1 VTHYSFCPVCAAAL
15 ERTSGPVAV
24 CDLYT
29 CRKCGF
35 EFWQNSKPSVAA
47 IVTRTIDGVPHLL
60 LTRRGIDP
68 HKGMWD
74 MPGGY
79 LKNGESPEEGLARE
93 MQEELGTTVTSLE
106 LFMTGIEEYHRAD
119 VAEEARFVLSLHYRC
134 EVPADGPLRPDDDVA
149 EARWFPL
156 GALPEDIA
164 WVTDRHAISVL
175 VRDLAGPPGDDSGL
189 R

>member
-1 VTHYSFCPVCAAAL
+1 VTHYSFCPVCAAEL
-15 ERTSGPVAV
+15 ERPSGPVAV
-24 CDLYT
+24 CHLYT

-35 EFWQNSKPSVAA
+35 EFWQNSKPAVAA
-47 IVTRTIDGVPHLL
+47 IVVRPVKGVPHIL
-60 LTRRGIDP
+60 LTRRATDP

-79 LKNGESPEEGLARE
+79 LKNGERPEEGLARE
-93 MQEELGTTVTSLE
+93 TREELGTTVSDLR
-106 LFMTGIEEYHRAD
+106 LFTTGIEEYPRED

-134 EVPADGPLRPDDDVA
+134 EIPADGVLRPQDDVA

-156 GALPEDIA
+156 DAIPVDIA
-164 WVTDRHAISVL
+164 WATDRRAIGIL
-175 VRDLAGPPGDDSGL
+175 IRELAGRPEDDSGP